1 MRELNKIQTAI
12 FLFGGILMAV
22 GAGTTLLG
30 WASAPYIYA
39 LGALGFAS
47 MQMLQRYEGS
57 NFTIRRLRRMMLI
70 SDVLFLVAAVLMF
83 ANKSNILGLSYIT
96 YIEYVY
102 NKWVVVLLIAA
113 LLQLYSMHRIG
124 SEGKK
129 IIKRLRICFKM
140 RKIIFIPQY
149 IVVISR
155 PKTIDYEQD
164 ILRITNSSNICIVR

>member
-1 MRELNKIQTAI
+1 MIAMLNHWKPMKELNRIQTAI

-30 WASAPYIYA
+30 WGSAPYIFA
-39 LGALGFAS
+39 IGALGFAS
-47 MQMLQRYEGS
+47 MQMLQRYEGT

-70 SDVLFLVAAVLMF
+70 SDVLFLAAALLMF
-83 ANKSNILGLSYIT
+83 ASKGNIFGLSYIT

-124 SEGKK
+124 SELEKEAKK
-129 IIKRLRICFKM
+129 
-140 RKIIFIPQY
+140 
-149 IVVISR
+149 
-155 PKTIDYEQD
+155 
-164 ILRITNSSNICIVR
+164 